1 MEKHEF
7 QTESRHLLEMMIH
20 SIYSEKEIFLRE
32 LISNASDALD
42 KLNYLSL
49 TGENVS
55 AKRGDM
61 EIRIRIDKE
70 KRILRISDNGIGM
83 SGKELAENL
92 GTIAKSGSEAFREAM
107 KKNSDLKQEGAENLI
122 GQFGVG
128 FYSAF
133 MVADRI
139 AVLSRKYGET
149 EGHRWDSNGID
160 GYTVRSFEKKTYGT
174 DVILHIR
181 PEVEEGADEFN
192 QFLREY
198 PIYKLIK
205 KYSDYIRYPIKV
217 YMPHPEIKKG
227 SDPKNPEFE
236 EVFSYETVNS
246 MVPLWQRRKSEVTK
260 EEQVA
265 FYKEHFSEQVDP
277 QKIMTADIEGNVSYK
292 ALLYIPGRQ
301 PENYGSDDYKSGLEL
316 YSNSVKVMGNCDE
329 LLPEEYNFV
338 RGMVDSPDIS
348 LNISREILQKNRQLA
363 AIRTHLT
370 KRIRNELTR
379 LLKNDREEYEKFH
392 TNFGHH
398 LKVCAMDEYGKKKD
412 QLGDL
417 LLFYSLKQDAWI
429 TLDEYIEAMKPDQ
442 KMIYYANG
450 DNPGQIANIPQI
462 EVVRDH
468 DMDVLCFIDKADQFV
483 AQMFGNYKDK
493 PFRSVVNGDL
503 GLENVSADGQKASD
517 GKTAADGGNA
527 SEAHAPLFSFIKEKL
542 GERVDEVKASQRLKS
557 HPVCLTN
564 GSGITFEMERYF
576 RSLSPDMPM
585 KAKYI
590 LEINTDHE
598 ALKKL
603 DQIRESDPE
612 RASKYCEILYQQAR
626 LIAGLPVEDAS
637 AYTDLLC
644 SLW

>member
-1 MEKHEF
+1 MKKHEF
-7 QTESRHLLEMMIH
+7 QTESRHLLKMMIH

-49 TGENVS
+49 TKGNVMVNRS
-55 AKRGDM
+55 DM
-61 EIRIRIDKE
+61 AIRIRIDKE

-83 SGKELAENL
+83 NEKELTQNL

-107 KKNSDLKQEGAENLI
+107 KKNSELKQEGAENLI

-139 AVLSRKYGET
+139 TVLSRRYGEA

-160 GYTVRSFEKKTYGT
+160 GFTVRPYEKKTSGT

-181 PEVEEGADEFN
+181 PEEEEGADEFN

-236 EVFSYETVNS
+236 EVYSYETVNS

-265 FYKEHFSEQVDP
+265 FYKEHFSEQTDP

-301 PENYGSDDYKSGLEL
+301 PENYGSDDYKYGLEL
-316 YSNSVKVMGNCDE
+316 YSSSVRVMENCTE
-329 LLPEEYNFV
+329 LLPEEFNFV

-348 LNISREILQKNRQLA
+348 LNISREILQKNRQLI

-370 KRIRNELTR
+370 KRIRNELTK
-379 LLKNDREEYEKFH
+379 LLKNDRKEYEKFH

-417 LLFYSLKQDAWI
+417 LLFYSLKKQAWI
-429 TLDEYIEAMKPDQ
+429 TLDEYIGDMKPDQ

-503 GLENVSADGQKASD
+503 GLENVSADGEESSDGSASD
-517 GKTAADGGNA
+517 GSRGSGKDH
-527 SEAHAPLFSFIKEKL
+527 SPLFAFIKEKL

-590 LEINTDHE
+590 LEINTEHE
-598 ALKKL
+598 AVKKL
-603 DQIRESDPE
+603 DEIRESDPD

-637 AYTDLLC
+637 AYTDLIC